1 MKKLLLIVV
10 LFFSLSA
17 FSQDVNTLVKEGEN
31 FVNALNDNAALEKYK
46 EAVKLAPN
54 NLIALTNCAELC
66 STIGNRV
73 ANKDSRDKYYEAAV
87 LYAKAAY
94 QLYPQSDAA
103 NVAMAIAKGR
113 QALVKSGKEKI
124 AAVKEIKAY
133 AEKAI
138 ALNINNYRA
147 WHILGK
153 WHYEVSNLSGL
164 ERAAAKVMYGALPKA
179 SFAAAITCY
188 EKAKQLN
195 DNFVLNHLE
204 LAKAYW
210 KNDDDDKAVQSLKY
224 AIALKNKTEDDT
236 RVKSEAQALLKK
248 WE

>member
-1 MKKLLLIVV
+1 MKRLLLIFA
-10 LFFSLSA
+10 LFFGLSA
-17 FSQDVNTLVKEGEN
+17 FSQDVNTLIKEGEN
-31 FVNALNDNAALEKYK
+31 FINALNDNAALEKYK
-46 EAVKLAPN
+46 EAAKLAPT
-54 NLIALTNCAELC
+54 NLVALVNCAELC
-66 STIGNRV
+66 STIGNRA
-73 ANKDSRDKYYEAAV
+73 ANKDSRDKYYEAAI

-94 QLYPQSDAA
+94 QLYPQTDLA

-138 ALNINNYRA
+138 ALNINNFRA

-153 WHYEVSNLSGL
+153 WHYEVSNLSAI
-164 ERAAAKVMYGALPKA
+164 ERAGAKLMYGALPKA
-179 SFAAAITCY
+179 SFSAAITCY

-195 DNFVLNHLE
+195 DNFALNHLE

-210 KNDDDDKAVQSLKY
+210 KNDDDEKALQSLKY
-224 AIALKNKTEDDT
+224 AISLKNKTEDDT